1 MLLLAQLILPRE
13 IKVGYFPSTDSYIQP
28 QTILSLSCSLYRI
41 KGVNL
46 GRSLFGVK
54 DGREVGCTGGLKEE
68 RERGAE
74 AWYNTSWYL
83 RIGLIP
89 TGMVRA

>member
-1 MLLLAQLILPRE
+1 M
-13 IKVGYFPSTDSYIQP
+13 
-28 QTILSLSCSLYRI
+28 
-41 KGVNL
+41 
-46 GRSLFGVK
+46 FGVK

-83 RIGLIP
+83 RIGLILD
-89 TGMVRA
+89 TNRYGQGLILIVIRHDING